1 MEDRLIYI
9 TNPANLVSFVI
20 FVFWLWVTW
29 SNLNWR
35 IKALEKK
42 TDEIDITK
50 IEIKLAE
57 IQKDL
62 QRIRDELDKS
72 SVK

>member
-29 SNLNWR
+29 SNLNGR
-35 IKALEKK
+35 IKHLEKK
-42 TDEIDITK
+42 SEEIDITK
-50 IEIKLAE
+50 IETKLAKIE
-57 IQKDL
+57 ADL
-62 QRIRDELDKS
+62 EWLKNARAEKHS
-72 SVK
+72 